1 MTIEECYKN
10 VGADYADVIRRLGSE
25 ETARYFALK
34 FLNDGTFSQL
44 ESALNAGDGETAFRA
59 AHTLKGIALNLGFDS
74 LYKAD
79 FDLTE
84 KLRGRSTDGCEEF
97 FCRHEKGVRKPVR
110 RSEKGERIRIT
121 KDG

>member
-1 MTIEECYKN
+1 M
-10 VGADYADVIRRLGSE
+10 
-25 ETARYFALK
+25 
-34 FLNDGTFSQL
+34 LNRGLIVSCQACENEPL
-44 ESALNAGDGETAFRA
+44 YGYGIMNLMAKAAVAGDGETAFRA

-97 FCRHEKGVRKPVR
+97 FAA
-110 RSEKGERIRIT
+110 T
-121 KDG
+121 KKAYESLYEDLKKVKESV

>member
-34 FLNDGTFSQL
+34 FLNDGTFSQV

-97 FCRHEKGVRKPVR
+97 FAA
-110 RSEKGERIRIT
+110 T
-121 KDG
+121 KKAYESLYEDLKKVKESV

>member
-59 AHTLKGIALNLGFDS
+59 AHTLKES
-74 LYKAD
+74 
-79 FDLTE
+79 
-84 KLRGRSTDGCEEF
+84 R
-97 FCRHEKGVRKPVR
+97 
-110 RSEKGERIRIT
+110 
-121 KDG
+121 